1 MAGEAQISFTG
12 NATADVDLK
21 YTPAGLAVA
30 NVTVAVT
37 GREKKGDTWVDGAA
51 AFYRVAVWRDA
62 AENLAN
68 SITKGDRVTVVG
80 RLKPREFEQ
89 NGVKRIS
96 LEVDA
101 DSVALDVRFKV
112 AHFAEG
118 TQRSGPPASPAGRL
132 DAENQ
137 RRGAR
142 TAPPAA
148 DPWATPA
155 ASAET
160 PW

>member
-1 MAGEAQISFTG
+1 MSNEAYISFTG
-12 NATADVDLK
+12 NTTADVDLK
-21 YTPAGLAVA
+21 FTPSGLAVA

-37 GREKKGDTWVDGAA
+37 PREKKGDAWVDGQA

-68 SITKGDRVTVVG
+68 SVTKGDRVTVVG

-101 DSVALDVRFKV
+101 DSVALDVRFKCARFV
-112 AHFAEG
+112 EG
-118 TQRSGPPASPAGRL
+118 TQRTTAAAPAPR
-132 DAENQ
+132 Q
-137 RRGAR
+137 P
-142 TAPPAA
+142 TPTA
-148 DPWATPA
+148 DPWATTAKAGEP
-155 ASAET
+155 

>member
-1 MAGEAQISFTG
+1 MAGEALISFTG
-12 NATADVDLK
+12 NTTGDVDLK
-21 YTPAGLAVA
+21 FIPSGQAVA

-37 GREKKGDTWVDGAA
+37 PREKKGEQWVDGNA

-68 SITKGDRVTVVG
+68 SISKGDRVTVVG

-101 DSVALDVRFKV
+101 DSVALDVRFKC
-112 AHFAEG
+112 ARFAEG
-118 TQRSGPPASPAGRL
+118 TQRTTQAPPPPRQAK
-132 DAENQ
+132 
-137 RRGAR
+137 
-142 TAPPAA
+142 PAA
-148 DPWATPA
+148 DPWATG
-155 ASAET
+155 SGSQTAET
-160 PW
+160 QPW

>member
-1 MAGEAQISFTG
+1 MSGEALISFTG
-12 NATADVDLK
+12 NATADVELRF
-21 YTPAGLAVA
+21 TPAGLAVA

-37 GREKKGDTWVDGAA
+37 AREKKGDTWVDGAA

-68 SITKGDRVTVVG
+68 SITKGDRVTVIG

-101 DSVALDVRFKV
+101 DSVALDVRFNT
-112 AHFAEG
+112 ARFAERSTR
-118 TQRSGPPASPAGRL
+118 TQAQGASTANR
-132 DAENQ
+132 
-137 RRGAR
+137 AR
-142 TAPPAA
+142 AAAPAA

-155 ASAET
+155 AGSEKQ